1 MFTKHRLLLIQKPV
15 QTCRNVDVPLTN
27 KHKVEMIWVHPLG
40 GAIIGGVIGNQIG
53 DSKGN
58 GALGAII
65 GGAIA
70 NEKQK
75 KQGTTTIVGYKR
87 ERVCET
93 TYPSKKHNRSYI
105 QTFYIE
111 FMYKGD
117 YNLEFI
123 KR

>member
-1 MFTKHRLLLIQKPV
+1 M
-15 QTCRNVDVPLTN
+15 
-27 KHKVEMIWVHPLG
+27 
-40 GAIIGGVIGNQIG
+40 VIQIG

-93 TYPSKKHNRSYI
+93 TYPQETQQVPHTNI
-105 QTFYIE
+105 HIE

-117 YNLEFI
+117 SIIWSLLKDNVW
-123 KR
+123 